1 MRRDKSRKLYA
12 AALGLMPG
20 GVNSPARAWTAVGG
34 EPLFIRRGA
43 GARVWDADGNE
54 YIDYVCS
61 WGPLVLGHAHP
72 EVIEAVTAAATRGTS
87 FGAPTEQENTLAEMV
102 AESIPSMER
111 VRFVSSG
118 TEAGMSALR
127 LARAYTGR
135 DKIVKFEGGYH
146 GHADALLVSAGSGAA
161 AHGVPT
167 SAGVTAS
174 FARDT
179 LVADYNDPESV
190 RAHFRA
196 APGEIAAVIVEPVA
210 ANMGVVPPAPGFLE
224 QLRDLTSREGALLIF
239 DEVVTGYR
247 VGYGGAQRLYGVTPD
262 VTILGKIIG
271 GGMPVGAYGG
281 SREIMDTVSPV
292 GPMYQAGTLSG
303 NPVAMAAGI
312 RTLELL
318 REPGVYDRLETTAA
332 RLADGLREVFADA
345 EVPLTINR
353 VGSMMTLFFS
363 ADEVT
368 GWASVSASDKEAFG
382 RFFHRMIDEGVYL
395 PPSGFEA
402 MFVSTATITLQYAE
416 GESTPSSPPSQ
427 PSRGPPAGRCVITSN
442 SIFPR
447 SLLPLLRPG
456 GPIKGEEVLAPR
468 RPPKAPSSPS
478 RPRYSLSTSQLP
490 TTFQIIP
497 VRAA

>member
-1 MRRDKSRKLYA
+1 MRRDRSRELYA
-12 AALGLMPG
+12 SALGLMPG

-34 EPLFIRRGA
+34 EPLFIDRGE
-43 GARVWDADGNE
+43 GARVWDVDGNE

-72 EVIEAVTAAATRGTS
+72 EVVAAVTEAASRGTS
-87 FGAPTEQENTLAEMV
+87 FGAPTERENTLAEMV

-179 LVADYNDPESV
+179 LVADYNDAESV
-190 RAHFRA
+190 RSHFRA

-224 QLRDLTSREGALLIF
+224 KLRDITSREGALLIF

-247 VGYGGAQRLYGVTPD
+247 VGYGGAQGLYGVTPD

-271 GGMPVGAYGG
+271 GGMPVGAYGAAK
-281 SREIMDTVSPV
+281 EIMDTVSPV

-303 NPVAMAAGI
+303 NPVAMAAGT

-318 REPGVYDRLETTAA
+318 REPGVYDGLEATAA
-332 RLADGLREVFADA
+332 RLADGLREAFADA
-345 EVPLTINR
+345 EVPLTVNR

-368 GWASVSASDKEAFG
+368 GWASVSASDKDAFG
-382 RFFHRMIDEGVYL
+382 RFFHRMIDEGVCL

-402 MFVSTATITLQYAE
+402 MFVSTAHGDAE
-416 GESTPSSPPSQ
+416 IDTTVEAA
-427 PSRGPPAGRCVITSN
+427 RRA
-442 SIFPR
+442 
-447 SLLPLLRPG
+447 LR
-456 GPIKGEEVLAPR
+456 
-468 RPPKAPSSPS
+468 
-478 RPRYSLSTSQLP
+478 
-490 TTFQIIP
+490 
-497 VRAA
+497 

>member
-1 MRRDKSRKLYA
+1 MRRDKSRQLYA

-34 EPLFIRRGA
+34 EPLFIDRGD
-43 GARVWDADGNE
+43 GARVWDVDGNE

-72 EVIEAVTAAATRGTS
+72 EVVAAVTEAASRGTS
-87 FGAPTEQENTLAEMV
+87 FGAPTEQENTLAAMV

-127 LARAYTGR
+127 LARAYTDR

-179 LVADYNDPESV
+179 LVADYNDAESV

-224 QLRDLTSREGALLIF
+224 KLRDITSSEGALLIF

-247 VGYGGAQRLYGVTPD
+247 VGYGGAQGLYGVTPD

-281 SREIMDTVSPV
+281 PREIMDTVSPV

-318 REPGVYDRLETTAA
+318 REPGVYDGLEATAA
-332 RLADGLREVFADA
+332 RLADGLREAFADA
-345 EVPLTINR
+345 EVPLAVNR

-368 GWASVSASDKEAFG
+368 SWASVSASDKEAFG

-402 MFVSTATITLQYAE
+402 MFVSTAHGADEIDATVEAA
-416 GESTPSSPPSQ
+416 
-427 PSRGPPAGRCVITSN
+427 RRA
-442 SIFPR
+442 
-447 SLLPLLRPG
+447 LR
-456 GPIKGEEVLAPR
+456 
-468 RPPKAPSSPS
+468 
-478 RPRYSLSTSQLP
+478 
-490 TTFQIIP
+490 
-497 VRAA
+497 

>member
-1 MRRDKSRKLYA
+1 MTATDERLNSYDRDAALRERA
-12 AALGLMPG
+12 AAVL
-20 GVNSPARAWTAVGG
+20 PAGMYGHQSAARLPEGFPQFFARG
-34 EPLFIRRGA
+34 EGSHI
-43 GARVWDADGNE
+43 WDADGNE

-72 EVIEAVTAAATRGTS
+72 EVIAAVTAAATRGTS

-190 RAHFRA
+190 GAHFRA

-224 QLRDLTSREGALLIF
+224 KLRDLTSREGALLIF

-318 REPGVYDRLETTAA
+318 REPGVYDRLETMAA
-332 RLADGLREVFADA
+332 RLADGLRDAFAEA

-368 GWASVSASDKEAFG
+368 GWASVSASDKDAFG

-402 MFVSTATITLQYAE
+402 MFVSTAHGDAEIEATVEAARRALQ
-416 GESTPSSPPSQ
+416 
-427 PSRGPPAGRCVITSN
+427 
-442 SIFPR
+442 
-447 SLLPLLRPG
+447 
-456 GPIKGEEVLAPR
+456 
-468 RPPKAPSSPS
+468 
-478 RPRYSLSTSQLP
+478 
-490 TTFQIIP
+490 
-497 VRAA
+497 